1 MNKRELSEK
10 VSKQYDMTLKNAQDI
25 VKFVFDEIRDGIS
38 KGNKV
43 RIVGFGAFE
52 VRKRAARVGR
62 NPHTG
67 QPMDLPETVTP
78 AFSPGFQLLKSIKG
92 STSDKK

>member
-10 VSKQYDMTLKNAQDI
+10 VSNEFDLTIKMSQDL
-25 VKFVFDEIRDGIS
+25 VEYVFDEIRDGIS
-38 KGNKV
+38 KGDKV

-52 VRKRAARVGR
+52 VRKRAARIGR

-67 QPMDLPETVTP
+67 EPMDLPETVTP
-78 AFSPGFQLLKSIKG
+78 AFSPGLQLLKSIKG
-92 STSDKK
+92 VQVD

>member
-10 VSKQYDMTLKNAQDI
+10 ISKKYEITIKMAQDI
-25 VKFVFDEIRDGIS
+25 VENVFDEIREDIS

-52 VRKRAARVGR
+52 VRRRAARIGR

-67 QPMDLPETVTP
+67 QAMDLPETLTP
-78 AFSPGFQLLKSIKG
+78 AFSPGLQLLKSIKG
-92 STSDKK
+92 KPCDKG

>member
-10 VSKQYDMTLKNAQDI
+10 VSRKFDVTIKMAQDL
-25 VKFVFDEIRDGIS
+25 VEYVFDEIKDGIS
-38 KGNKV
+38 KGDKV

-67 QPMDLPETVTP
+67 EPMDLPETVTP
-78 AFSPGFQLLKSIKG
+78 AFSPGLQLLKSIKG
-92 STSDKK
+92 NQID